1 MANILVVEDE
11 RIIARLLKETL
22 QVEGYQVVT
31 VLQGEEAVRFTLRET
46 PHLVLL
52 DVKLPDI
59 DGHEVV
65 RRLRSHPKSMHI
77 PIIVLSALDDPASK
91 VQAFELGVD
100 DYITKP
106 FDTSELLARV
116 RTQLRRVQQNFLS
129 PLIGLPGGYQ
139 VELAI
144 KQKLTSADPWSIL
157 YLDLDNFKAFNDVY
171 GFLTG
176 NDLIRLV
183 GRICQNVVRDAGNPD
198 DFVGHIGGDDYVIV
212 TTPDRAQHMCYLISS
227 AYKRESQTFYH
238 PEDLRRGS
246 ISGVD
251 RKGRPYQ
258 FPLVSLSIGVVNNYV
273 RRSHTLQ
280 EVSYL
285 AAEAKCQAKQSTSN
299 VYHISPRREC
309 ETRNQEL
316 LASRSPGSL
325 TSRYT
330 ATQPL
335 PPALAQF
342 AIGHVSREPDRLR
355 LDTQSLVELE
365 QKKVYQVVPGTYE
378 R

>member
-1 MANILVVEDE
+1 MANILVVEDG
-11 RIIARLLKETL
+11 RFIARFLKEKL

-31 VLQGEEAVRFTLRET
+31 AFRGEEAVQYTLRET

-52 DVKLPDI
+52 DMMLPDM
-59 DGHEVV
+59 DGYEVIHQ
-65 RRLRSHPKSMHI
+65 LRSHPKSMHI
-77 PIIVLSALDDPASK
+77 PLMVLSSLDTSAEK
-91 VQAFELGVD
+91 VRAFEMGVD
-100 DYITKP
+100 DYVTKP
-106 FDTSELLARV
+106 FDDDELMARLH
-116 RTQLRRVQQNFLS
+116 TQLRRVQQNFLS

-144 KQKLTSADPWSIL
+144 KRKLASADPWSIL
-157 YLDLDNFKAFNDVY
+157 YLDLDNFKAFNDIY

-183 GRICQNVVRDAGNPD
+183 GRICQRVVRDYGDSD
-198 DFVGHIGGDDYVIV
+198 DFVGHVGGDDYVIV
-212 TTPDRAQHMCYLISS
+212 TTPEYAQNLCHLIST
-227 AYKRESQTFYH
+227 AYKAESRSFYH

-258 FPLVSLSIGVVNNYV
+258 FPLVSLSIGVVNNQV

-285 AAEAKCQAKQSTSN
+285 AAEAKCHAKQSTDN
-299 VYHISPRREC
+299 VYISLCRDC
-309 ETRNQEL
+309 EALHQDLFAPTTSMS
-316 LASRSPGSL
+316 ASG
-325 TSRYT
+325 RYMF
-330 ATQPL
+330 AQSL

-342 AIGHVSREPDRLR
+342 TIGHLHHEPDIMRF
-355 LDTQSLVELE
+355 TE
-365 QKKVYQVVPGTYE
+365 KKVLAEYE
-378 R
+378 HKVH

>member
-11 RIIARLLKETL
+11 RLIARLLKETL

-31 VLQGEEAVRFTLRET
+31 VLRGEDAVEYTLRET

-52 DVKLPDI
+52 DMKLPDM
-59 DGHEVV
+59 DGYEVI
-65 RRLRSHPKSMHI
+65 RQLRSHPKSMHV
-77 PIIVLSALDDPASK
+77 PIIALSALDDCSCK
-91 VQAFELGVD
+91 VRAFELGVD
-100 DYITKP
+100 DYVTKP
-106 FDTSELLARV
+106 FDTDELLARV

-139 VELAI
+139 VEVAI
-144 KQKLTSADPWSIL
+144 KQKLASPDPWSIL

-183 GRICQNVVRDAGNPD
+183 GRLCQKIVRDYGNPD
-198 DFVGHIGGDDYVIV
+198 DFVGHIGGDDYVII
-212 TTPDRAQHMCYLISS
+212 TTPDRAQNMCCLINS
-227 AYKRESQTFYH
+227 AYKLESRVFYH
-238 PEDLRRGS
+238 PDDLRRGS

-258 FPLVSLSIGVVNNYV
+258 FPLVSLSIGVVNNQV

-285 AAEAKCQAKQSTSN
+285 AAEAKCQAKQSTTN
-299 VYHISPRREC
+299 VYHISPCREC
-309 ETRNQEL
+309 ETLNQEL
-316 LASRSPGSL
+316 LATKVSNSPA
-325 TSRYT
+325 TRYPS
-330 ATQPL
+330 TQPL

-342 AIGHVSREPDRLR
+342 TVGHLNREPDIIRVREKKPLI
-355 LDTQSLVELE
+355 ELE
-365 QKKVYQVVPGTYE
+365 QKVY
-378 R
+378 